1 MKIPQ
6 SISESKKKKVMHRK
20 KMSECFWFSLRYL
33 QFQPLIRTFLQA
45 KTFLFQK
52 VMRKNFPFKKSS
64 LIFFDFITW
73 KVCKIRKENRLKF
86 KAFYK
91 NQKIKKLKIKE
102 CGNANELIL

>member
-1 MKIPQ
+1 MSAFDSLWGVFNFNLWLEAKHFFFKK
-6 SISESKKKKVMHRK
+6 SRERISPS
-20 KMSECFWFSLRYL
+20 
-33 QFQPLIRTFLQA
+33 
-45 KTFLFQK
+45 
-52 VMRKNFPFKKSS
+52 KKSS

-73 KVCKIRKENRLKF
+73 NEKYVKIRQENRLKF